1 MHESHQSIFKTGL
14 HWLVNRKLRIYH
26 MNSSAL
32 ANEFARLYK
41 GIDLKMGKNQSK
53 PENQDSE
60 EIQKTKRDIEEKGV
74 EGALAMMREK
84 TESWMEV
91 EINIGVTG
99 QSGVGKS
106 SFINAIRGYSN
117 FHFFVLLQFYQ
128 IIAWVCCKRTLS

>member
-1 MHESHQSIFKTGL
+1 
-14 HWLVNRKLRIYH
+14 
-26 MNSSAL
+26 
-32 ANEFARLYK
+32 
-41 GIDLKMGKNQSK
+41 MGKNQSK

-74 EGALAMMREK
+74 EGALAMMRK
-84 TESWMEV
+84 KRESWMTV

-117 FHFFVLLQFYQ
+117 FHFLFYFSF
-128 IIAWVCCKRTLS
+128 IE